1 MNYENKKESCMQYTA
16 KIFKDG
22 DFYSVTFPDIPGANT
37 FASTVEEARTMA
49 KDALDG
55 VLFCML
61 ERKDP
66 LPVAK
71 TKADVS
77 KGFVAIQVDDRLAIA
92 YTIFEARRGKSAA
105 SIARKMGI
113 TRQAYQRLEN
123 PKASLTVTTLIK
135 AAEALGKKLS
145 IDFI

>member
-1 MNYENKKESCMQYTA
+1 MKRKTKKESSMQYTA
-16 KIFKDG
+16 KIYKDG
-22 DFYSVTFPDIPGANT
+22 ESYSVTFPDVPGANT
-37 FASTVEEARTMA
+37 FADTIDEARNMA

-55 VLFCML
+55 ILFCML

-66 LPVAK
+66 LPVAR
-71 TKADVS
+71 TKAEPS
-77 KGFVAIQVDDRLAIA
+77 KGLEAIHVDDRLAIA

-105 SIARKMGI
+105 FIARKMGI

-123 PKASLTVTTLIK
+123 PKASLTVATLIK

-145 IDFI
+145 IAFV

>member
-1 MNYENKKESCMQYTA
+1 MKQKNKKDSSMQYTA
-16 KIFKDG
+16 KIYKDG
-22 DFYSVTFPDIPGANT
+22 DFYSVMFPDIPGANT
-37 FASTVEEARTMA
+37 FANTIEEARSMA

-55 VLFCML
+55 VLFSML

-66 LPVAK
+66 LPVAR
-71 TKADVS
+71 TKVDS
-77 KGFVAIQVDDRLAIA
+77 NKGLESIHVDDRLAIA

-123 PKASLTVTTLIK
+123 PKASLTITTLIK

-145 IDFI
+145 IAFV